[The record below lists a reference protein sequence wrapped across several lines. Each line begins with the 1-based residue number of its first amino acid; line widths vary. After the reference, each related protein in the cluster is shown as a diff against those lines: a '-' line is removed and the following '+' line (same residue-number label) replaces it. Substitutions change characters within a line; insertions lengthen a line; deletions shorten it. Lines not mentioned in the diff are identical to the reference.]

1 VTQVCTA
8 SQWLHAYSNSS
19 VSKIDTRIDPA
30 MPSPFEKKKNVPGK
44 RGAWS

>member
-1 VTQVCTA
+1 VRQVCTA

-19 VSKIDTRIDPA
+19 VSKIETRIDPA
-30 MPSPFEKKKNVPGK
+30 MPSPFEKKKNIPGQ